1 MAEQTIEKA
10 STPRLITGT
19 VISKSGDKSVVLRV
33 DRHRRHPLYGKII
46 RRSSKIHV
54 HDENNECNV
63 GDQVSA
69 VECRPLSKLKSF
81 TLKSID
87 TRAKEA

>member
-1 MAEQTIEKA
+1 MAESTIERV
-10 STPRLITGT
+10 STPRVITGT

-33 DRHRRHPLYGKII
+33 DRQRRHPLYGKII

-54 HDENNECNV
+54 HDENNECSL
-63 GDQVSA
+63 GDVVSA

-81 TLKSID
+81 TLQSIE